1 MDGSAVVVDV
11 RADERIELDRREIWT
26 RLMDDHDISVSY
38 SSIHVYFRTRPR
50 PAGCISES

>member
-1 MDGSAVVVDV
+1 MVVDV